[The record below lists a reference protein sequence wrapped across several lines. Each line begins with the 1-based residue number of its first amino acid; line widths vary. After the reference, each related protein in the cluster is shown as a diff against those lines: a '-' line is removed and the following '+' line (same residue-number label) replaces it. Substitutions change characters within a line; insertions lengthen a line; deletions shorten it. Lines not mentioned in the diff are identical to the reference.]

1 MNSGMALV
9 VHGLIA
15 VALIVAY
22 TVVTVTGNDG
32 DPLLTLLAGYIV
44 GVGTQV
50 GLRKAGAAPPP

>member
-1 MNSGMALV
+1 VALV
-9 VHGLIA
+9 VHAAIA
-15 VALIVAY
+15 IALIVAY
-22 TVVTVTGNDG
+22 TVVTVTGHDG